1 MVFRIPMPKRMET
14 GIPLNGML
22 SESDKTLAVENPAS
36 AVPADKPT
44 PGRMEGLVGPGDLE
58 DRFDFFSSLLD
69 LGVVVVA
76 VVDMDDR
83 TMFFQRKCCAF

>member
-44 PGRMEGLVGPGDLE
+44 PGRMEDLVGPGGLE
-58 DRFDFFSSLLD
+58 DTLDFFSSLLE
-69 LGVVVVA
+69 LWVVVP